1 VNFLVVM
8 LAVQEIGRLA
18 VGWQC
23 LVGSRRPSARD
34 QLQEAGQRGKGFFRL
49 NCVLINLAM

>member
-1 VNFLVVM
+1 VNFRVVV
-8 LAVQEIGRLA
+8 LAVKLIGRLA

-34 QLQEAGQRGKGFFRL
+34 HLQEAGQRGKGFFPL

>member
-1 VNFLVVM
+1 VNFLVVV
-8 LAVQEIGRLA
+8 LAVKLIGRLA

-34 QLQEAGQRGKGFFRL
+34 HLQEAGQRGKGFFPL